1 MFLNFLILNHFFDS
15 VNLSSFFLIDS
26 VNFNNCYFN
35 KGRNQFYTW
44 WPEAVGFAKEG
55 QVTFQTPGSN
65 TMNFIIDLHSYIM
78 FFLVFILFF
87 VFIMLYF
94 TVKTFHISNKS
105 NSTLQKIERIK
116 KLYNVDF
123 THNSTI
129 EIIWLVI
136 PSLILLCIAIP
147 SFSLL
152 YSMDSI
158 QGDCDITIKI
168 TGHQWYWTYDYLVH
182 TKAFT
187 KKMNTMFSDS
197 YFQNKILSFG
207 YDSNLL
213 PASDLTSK
221 QPLRLL
227 EVDYPLVLPIFTPI
241 KLDIVS
247 DDVLHAWVVPAL
259 GIKVDAL
266 PGRLTRTFLEIN
278 TEGRYYGQCSELCG
292 VNHGFMP
299 IAVHGVSTLDFSMF
313 TFMNSWAAKD
323 WALLLQTRE
332 YFLDSKWGTRHL
344 FNTFEDSKAILIF
357 RAAIIEW
364 MNTGFATVA
373 RSY

>member
-1 MFLNFLILNHFFDS
+1 MFFNYYLLLNFDELFNTSSYFFSDII
-15 VNLSSFFLIDS
+15 NP
-26 VNFNNCYFN
+26 NNCYFN
-35 KGRNQFYTW
+35 KSKNQFYTW
-44 WPEAVGFAKEG
+44 WPEAVGFAEKG
-55 QVTFQTPGSN
+55 QIGFQKAGSN
-65 TMNFIIDLHSYIM
+65 TMNHIIDLHSYVM

-94 TVKTFHISNKS
+94 TIKTFHISNKT
-105 NSTLQKIERIK
+105 NSSFKKIERIK
-116 KLYNVDF
+116 KLYNVEL
-123 THNSTI
+123 THNATI

-136 PSLILLCIAIP
+136 PSLILLAIAIP

-152 YSMDSI
+152 YSMDSV
-158 QGDCDITIKI
+158 QGDCDITVKI

-182 TKAFT
+182 SKAFT
-187 KKMNTMFSDS
+187 KKMNTMFSDA
-197 YFQNKILSFG
+197 YFKNKIISFG

-213 PASDLTSK
+213 PASDLNDK

-247 DDVLHAWVVPAL
+247 DDVLHAWVVPSL

-266 PGRLTRTFLEIN
+266 PGRLTRTFLEIH

-323 WALLLQTRE
+323 WALLIETRE

-344 FNTFEDSKAILIF
+344 FNTFESSKAILIF

-364 MNTGFATVA
+364 MNSGFATVA
-373 RSY
+373 RAY